1 MKASERDMPKS
12 TLLELYAHGL
22 GVIQDARLE
31 FGPGFNVL
39 TGETGAGKTLLLG
52 ALDLCLGGD
61 GSVTRAAIATDMRA
75 AAVFEMGGDRET
87 VLTRES
93 GASGR
98 LRSAIDGASSS
109 AEALRSLAD
118 ELIVI
123 HGQHD
128 SLTLRNRGEVLR
140 LIDARGH
147 VSVSDLVAA
156 RRALREAQAERSSL
170 GGDAEERLREL
181 DFAAFQIAELEGA
194 AIRSAHELDE
204 TLEELTRLTELRDGQ
219 AALVEVLD
227 HLDADGDA
235 AVLPQFALALARLPK
250 GDSYDAARETLRAAL
265 EQSRE
270 AVHELAALS
279 DPESFDAS
287 ALKELEDRTTVLQ
300 ALARKFGS
308 LESALTSLEELRARQ
323 RVLDNASARTVALD
337 VAIVSLDEQVT
348 ELAGV
353 ARSERVAAASA
364 LSSAGAAPLPRG
376 ALEHARL
383 RFIVAGDD
391 GSDAQ
396 ILFTPNPGQPE
407 GPLQALASGGELSRV
422 LLALSLESA
431 HEDIVAVFDEVD
443 AGVGGQV
450 AQQIGECLRE
460 LGERQQVLAVTHLAS
475 VAAKADHHFVIEKRI
490 SSDDVNTSVRA
501 VRGEERVDEIARM
514 LAGDEITDESRALAQ
529 QLLETQR

>member
-1 MKASERDMPKS
+1 MPKS

-75 AAVFEMGGDRET
+75 AAVFDTSGREI

-98 LRSAIDGASSS
+98 LRSSVDGASSS
-109 AEALRSLAD
+109 AETLRALAL

-128 SLTLRNRGEVLR
+128 SLTLRSRSEVLR
-140 LIDARGH
+140 LIDARGG
-147 VSVSDLVAA
+147 VSVVDLTQA
-156 RRALREAQAERSSL
+156 RRALQEAKAERSSL
-170 GGDAEERLREL
+170 GGDAVERMREL
-181 DFAAFQIAELEGA
+181 DFVTFQIAELEGA

-204 TLEELTRLTELRDGQ
+204 TLDELTRLSQLRDGQ

-227 HLDADGDA
+227 QLDADA
-235 AVLPQFALALARLPK
+235 ETAVLSQFARAIARLPN
-250 GDSYDAARETLRAAL
+250 GSLYDSARNALRAAL
-265 EQSRE
+265 ELARD
-270 AVHELAALS
+270 ALHELSTLS
-279 DPESFDAS
+279 DPESYDAS
-287 ALKELEDRTTVLQ
+287 ALKELDDRATVLQ
-300 ALARKFGS
+300 ALVRKYGS
-308 LESALTSLEELRARQ
+308 LETALSTRDELRSRQ
-323 RVLDNASARTVALD
+323 RALVEASARTASLDDTIESLHARVASLSEVARRERATAARALTKAVAVHLPRVAL
-337 VAIVSLDEQVT
+337 AH
-348 ELAGV
+348 
-353 ARSERVAAASA
+353 AA
-364 LSSAGAAPLPRG
+364 
-376 ALEHARL
+376 L
-383 RFIVAGDD
+383 RFVVAGED

-431 HEDIVAVFDEVD
+431 HEDVVAVFDEVD

-460 LGERQQVLAVTHLAS
+460 LGQRQQVLAVTHLAS
-475 VAAKADHHFVIEKRI
+475 VAAKADHHFVIEKRFA
-490 SSDDVNTSVRA
+490 SDDVATFVRA
-501 VRGEERVDEIARM
+501 VRGDERVDEIARM
-514 LAGDEITDESRALAQ
+514 LAGDGITDESKALAR
-529 QLLETQR
+529 QLLETPR

>member
-1 MKASERDMPKS
+1 MPKS

-22 GVIQDARLE
+22 GVIQEARLE

-61 GSVTRAAIATDMRA
+61 GSATRAAIAPDMRA
-75 AAVFEMGGDRET
+75 AAVFDMGGDREI
-87 VLTRES
+87 VLTRET
-93 GASGR
+93 GVSGR

-118 ELIVI
+118 QLIVI

-128 SLTLRNRGEVLR
+128 SLSLRDRGEVLR
-140 LIDARGH
+140 LIDARGN
-147 VSVSDLVAA
+147 VSVSDLGAA
-156 RRALREAQAERSSL
+156 RRALREAQLERASL
-170 GGDAEERLREL
+170 GGDAEERMREL
-181 DFAAFQIAELEGA
+181 DFVAFQIVELEGA
-194 AIRSAHELDE
+194 ALRSARELDE
-204 TLEELTRLTELRDGQ
+204 ILEELTRLTELRDGQ
-219 AALVEVLD
+219 AALVEALD
-227 HLDADGDA
+227 QLDADADT
-235 AVLPQFALALARLPK
+235 AVLPQFARVINRLPH
-250 GDSYDAARETLRAAL
+250 GESYDPARQILRTAL

-279 DPESFDAS
+279 DPEFFDAS
-287 ALKELEDRTTVLQ
+287 ALKELEDRATVLQ
-300 ALARKFGS
+300 ALARKYGS
-308 LESALTSLEELRARQ
+308 LEAALSTLDELRDRQ
-323 RVLDNASARTVALD
+323 RALEDASSRTATLDD
-337 VAIVSLDEQVT
+337 EIQSLDERVAS
-348 ELAGV
+348 LSDV
-353 ARSERVAAASA
+353 ARRERVAAASS
-364 LSSAGAAPLPRG
+364 LSGAVAVQLPRV
-376 ALEHARL
+376 ALAHAEL
-383 RFIVAGDD
+383 RFVVAGDD

-431 HEDIVAVFDEVD
+431 HEDIVTVFDEVD

-460 LGERQQVLAVTHLAS
+460 LGQRQQVLAVTHLAS

-490 SSDDVNTSVRA
+490 GSDVVSTSVRA
-501 VRGEERVDEIARM
+501 LRGEERVDEIARM
-514 LAGDEITDESRALAQ
+514 LAGDEITVESRALAQ
-529 QLLETQR
+529 QLLETPR